1 MNNVFLFNT
10 DLLKLTIISGELIY
24 TLHLSILIG

>member
-10 DLLKLTIISGELIY
+10 DLLKLMGTPASIY
-24 TLHLSILIG
+24 TSCIHQIG